1 MTSRISVFH
10 LILQKRFLEKT
21 SKLLFMMINVQP
33 VITGIKIMIDMFSLQ
48 FMQNAF
54 LAGMMLSF
62 VLAVVSFFVVLRRLS
77 FIGVGVAHSA
87 FGGVALGA
95 LLGISPTLTA
105 IGFAVVVSNAI
116 GYISNKGHLGT
127 DTAIG
132 IFFPLAMALGVIFIG
147 ISNQYNVDLFGYLFG
162 NILAITRQDLIITAV
177 LGGLVLLS
185 TVLFFKELLFVAY
198 DREVAFVS
206 GMPVAFLDH
215 FFLTILALSVVISM
229 KIIGIILVSAL
240 LVIPGA
246 AASQITRR
254 YNSMIVFSILIALIS
269 TGGGLIISYYADL
282 PSGATIVTLA
292 SLIFFATFIVGQTRN

>member
-1 MTSRISVFH
+1 M
-10 LILQKRFLEKT
+10 
-21 SKLLFMMINVQP
+21 
-33 VITGIKIMIDMFSLQ
+33 
-48 FMQNAF
+48 
-54 LAGMMLSF
+54 
-62 VLAVVSFFVVLRRLS
+62 
-77 FIGVGVAHSA
+77 
-87 FGGVALGA
+87 
-95 LLGISPTLTA
+95 
-105 IGFAVVVSNAI
+105 SNE
-116 GYISNKGHLGT
+116 
-127 DTAIG
+127 
-132 IFFPLAMALGVIFIG
+132 
-147 ISNQYNVDLFGYLFG
+147 YNVDLFGYLFG

-185 TVLFFKELLFVAY
+185 TVVFFKELLFVAY

-215 FFLTILALSVVISM
+215 FFLTILALSVVISI

-292 SLIFFATFIVGQTRN
+292 SMIFFGTFAIGQTRN

>member
-1 MTSRISVFH
+1 
-10 LILQKRFLEKT
+10 
-21 SKLLFMMINVQP
+21 MINVQP
-33 VITGIKIMIDMFSLQ
+33 VITGIKTMIDMFSLQ

-116 GYISNKGHLGT
+116 GYIGNKGHLGT

-132 IFFPLAMALGVIFIG
+132 IFFPLAMAMGVIFIG
-147 ISNQYNVDLFGYLFG
+147 MSDQYNVDLFGYLFG
-162 NILAITRQDLIITAV
+162 NILAITRQDLIVIAV
-177 LGGLVLLS
+177 FGGLVLLS
-185 TVLFFKELLFVAY
+185 TVLLFKELLFVAY
-198 DREVAFVS
+198 DREVALVS

-229 KIIGIILVSAL
+229 KIVGIILVSAL

-246 AASQITRR
+246 AASQITHR
-254 YNSMIVFSILIALIS
+254 YDSMIAFSIIIALIS
-269 TGGGLIISYYADL
+269 TIGGLIISYYADL
-282 PSGATIVTLA
+282 PSGAAIVTLG
-292 SLIFFATFIVGQTRN
+292 SFIFFAAFAVGQIRR

>member
-1 MTSRISVFH
+1 
-10 LILQKRFLEKT
+10 
-21 SKLLFMMINVQP
+21 MIQNAPP
-33 VITGIKIMIDMFSLQ
+33 VIAAIKTMIDMFRFE

-77 FIGVGVAHSA
+77 FIGVGVTHSA

-105 IGFAVVVSNAI
+105 IGFAVIVSNAI
-116 GYISNKGHLGT
+116 GYIGKEDRIST

-132 IFFPLAMALGVIFIG
+132 IFFPLAMALGVIFINM
-147 ISNQYNVDLFGYLFG
+147 SDQYNIDLFGYLFG
-162 NILAITRQDLIITAV
+162 NILAITRQDLIIIAV

-185 TVLFFKELLFVAY
+185 TVMFFKELLFVAY
-198 DREVAFVS
+198 DREVAWVS

-246 AASQITRR
+246 AASLVTRR
-254 YNSMIVFSILIALIS
+254 YNSMIAFSIIIALIS
-269 TGGGLIISYYADL
+269 TSGGLIISYYADL
-282 PSGATIVTLA
+282 PSGATIVALA
-292 SLIFFATFIVGQTRN
+292 CLIFFVAFAVGKLQK